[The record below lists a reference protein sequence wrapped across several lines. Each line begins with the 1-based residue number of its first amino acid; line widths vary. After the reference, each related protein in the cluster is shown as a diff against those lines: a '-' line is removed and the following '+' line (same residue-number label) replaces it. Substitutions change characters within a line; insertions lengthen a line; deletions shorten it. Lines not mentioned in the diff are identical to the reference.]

1 MAQLPGSAFL
11 KGRDRIVRI
20 SETGN
25 ARAVP
30 ASFSA
35 TGDPNDTITVPTSNY
50 SSTKFIKGLTSAEY
64 TPSPTSQEFFL
75 MGDDGF
81 RDSVGV
87 TMAGELACTAF
98 FIQELTG
105 TGVASNAI
113 DDALVMIMK
122 AENDPDREL
131 YVEVLTYLGK
141 EGSDHKYNARAFN
154 ACITGVSE
162 SAASDG
168 IIEYSWT
175 FQSRG
180 QIYVGEFSN
189 GASKIDIYA
198 TL

>member
-11 KGRDRIVRI
+11 KGRDRLVRI
-20 SETGN
+20 SETGG

-30 ASFSA
+30 ASHGA
-35 TGDPNDTITVPTSNY
+35 GDPNVAYTIPSANY
-50 SSTKFIKGLTSAEY
+50 TGTKFLKGLTAAEY

-81 RDSVGV
+81 RDSVGT

-98 FIQELTG
+98 FIQALSSG
-105 TGVASNAI
+105 AASNAI

-122 AENDPDREL
+122 SENDPDREL
-131 YVEVLTYLGK
+131 FVEVLTYLGLQ
-141 EGSDHKYNARAFN
+141 GSDHVYNTRAFN
-154 ACITGVSE
+154 SCITGVSE

-168 IIEYSWT
+168 IIEYSWS

-180 QIYVGEFSN
+180 QIYVGEFSA
-189 GASKIDIYA
+189 GVTKLDVYA
-198 TL
+198 

>member
-20 SETGN
+20 SETKS
-25 ARAVP
+25 ARVVP
-30 ASFSA
+30 AANGS
-35 TGDPNDTITVPTSNY
+35 GDPNGTYTAPASSAIENTTFIT
-50 SSTKFIKGLTSAEY
+50 GLTSAEY

-81 RDSVGV
+81 RDSVGT

-98 FIQELTG
+98 FIQELDAG
-105 TGVASNAI
+105 KAKQEI
-113 DDALVMIMK
+113 DGALTLIMK
-122 AENDPDREL
+122 SENDPDREL

-141 EGSDHKYNARAFN
+141 DGSNHMYNVRAFN
-154 ACITGVSE
+154 SCITGVSE

-168 IIEYSWT
+168 IIEYSWS

-180 QIYVGEFSN
+180 QIFVGKLN
-189 GASKIDIYA
+189 NLTNKIDIYA
-198 TL
+198 

>member
-11 KGRDRIVRI
+11 RGRDRLVRI

-30 ASFSA
+30 ASHGD
-35 TGDPNDTITVPTSNY
+35 GDPNSTYTVPGDNY
-50 SSTKFIKGLTSAEY
+50 SGSKFVKGLTSAEY

-81 RDSVGV
+81 RDSVGT

-98 FIQELTG
+98 FIQAL
-105 TGVASNAI
+105 ASGAANNAI

-122 AENDPDREL
+122 SENDPDREL
-131 YVEVLTYLGK
+131 FVEVLTYLGK
-141 EGSDHKYNARAFN
+141 QSDQHVYNTRAFN
-154 ACITGVSE
+154 ACVTGVSE

-180 QIYVGEFSN
+180 QIFVGELEA
-189 GASKIDIYA
+189 GTSKLDVYA
-198 TL
+198 

>member
-11 KGRDRIVRI
+11 KGRDRLVRI
-20 SETGN
+20 SETGG

-30 ASFSA
+30 GSHGD
-35 TGDPNDTITVPTSNY
+35 GDPNAAYTIPTANY
-50 SSTKFIKGLTSAEY
+50 ANTKFIKGLTSAEY

-98 FIQELTG
+98 FLQQLNNG
-105 TGVASNAI
+105 AASQAI

-122 AENDPDREL
+122 SENDPDREL
-131 YVEVLTYLGK
+131 YVEVLTYLGL
-141 EGSDHKYNARAFN
+141 ETNNHKYNVRAFN
-154 ACITGVSE
+154 ACVTNTSE

-168 IIEYSWT
+168 VIEYSFT

-180 QIYVGEFSN
+180 QIFVGEFDN
-189 GASKIDIYA
+189 QTNKLDVYA
-198 TL
+198 

>member
-20 SETGN
+20 SETGG

-30 ASFSA
+30 ASHGS
-35 TGDPNDTITVPTSNY
+35 GDPNAAYQIPAANY
-50 SSTKFIKGLTSAEY
+50 SGTKFIKGLTSAEY

-87 TMAGELACTAF
+87 TMAGELSCTAF
-98 FIQELTG
+98 FIQALSSG
-105 TGVASNAI
+105 SANQAI
-113 DDALVMIMK
+113 DDALVMIMRS
-122 AENDPDREL
+122 ENDPDREL
-131 YVEVLTYLGK
+131 FVEVLTYLGVQ
-141 EGSDHKYNARAFN
+141 SSQHVYNTRAFN
-154 ACITGVSE
+154 ACVTGVSE

-168 IIEYSWT
+168 VIEYSWT

-180 QIYVGEFSN
+180 QIYVGEFDA
-189 GASKIDIYA
+189 GTTKLDVYA
-198 TL
+198 

>member
-20 SETGN
+20 SETGG

-30 ASFSA
+30 ASHGS
-35 TGDPNDTITVPTSNY
+35 GDPNAAYTVPTANY
-50 SSTKFIKGLTSAEY
+50 SGTKFIKGLTSAEY

-75 MGDDGF
+75 MGDDGY

-87 TMAGELACTAF
+87 TMAGELSCTAF
-98 FIQELTG
+98 FIQALNSG
-105 TGVASNAI
+105 AASQAI

-122 AENDPDREL
+122 SENDPDREL
-131 YVEVLTYLGK
+131 FVEVLTYLGK
-141 EGSDHKYNARAFN
+141 ESSNHKYNTRAFN
-154 ACITGVSE
+154 ACVTGVSE

-168 IIEYSWT
+168 VIEYSWS

-180 QIYVGEFSN
+180 QIFVGEFD
-189 GASKIDIYA
+189 GGTSKLDVYS
-198 TL
+198 

>member
-20 SETGN
+20 SETKG
-25 ARAVP
+25 ARVVP
-30 ASFSA
+30 AA
-35 TGDPNDTITVPTSNY
+35 DGGGDPNGTYTAPGATTVENT
-50 SSTKFIKGLTSAEY
+50 TFLTGLTSAEY

-81 RDSVGV
+81 RDSVGT

-98 FIQELTG
+98 FIQELDS
-105 TGVASNAI
+105 GVAKQEI
-113 DDALVMIMK
+113 DEALALIMK
-122 AENDPDREL
+122 SENDPDREL
-131 YVEVLTYLGK
+131 FVEVLTYLGK
-141 EGSDHKYNARAFN
+141 SGSNHMYNVRAFN
-154 ACITGVSE
+154 SCITGVSE

-180 QIYVGEFSN
+180 QIYVGTLDNSTT
-189 GASKIDIYA
+189 KIDVYS
-198 TL
+198 

>member
-20 SETGN
+20 SETDDT
-25 ARAVP
+25 RAVP
-30 ASFSA
+30 ASH
-35 TGDPNDTITVPTSNY
+35 GNGNPNSGYTIPGTNY
-50 SSTKFIKGLTSAEY
+50 TDTKFITGLTSAEY

-87 TMAGELACTAF
+87 TMAGELSCTAF
-98 FIQELTG
+98 FIQELSSG
-105 TGVASNAI
+105 KANQAI

-122 AENDPDREL
+122 SENDPDREL
-131 YVEVLTYLGK
+131 FVEVLTYLGK
-141 EGSDHKYNARAFN
+141 ATNDHMYNVRAFN
-154 ACITGVSE
+154 ACVTGVSE

-168 IIEYSWT
+168 VIEYSWT

-180 QIYVGEFSN
+180 QIYVGKFN
-189 GASKIDIYA
+189 AGTAKLDVYA
-198 TL
+198 

>member
-20 SETGN
+20 SETKG
-25 ARAVP
+25 ARVVP
-30 ASFSA
+30 AA
-35 TGDPNDTITVPTSNY
+35 DGGGDPNGTYTAPGATTVENTTFIT
-50 SSTKFIKGLTSAEY
+50 GLTSAEY

-81 RDSVGV
+81 RDSVGT

-98 FIQELTG
+98 FIQELDT
-105 TGVASNAI
+105 TSNKPKQEI
-113 DDALVMIMK
+113 DAALATIMQS
-122 AENDPDREL
+122 ENDPDREL
-131 YVEVLTYLGK
+131 FVEVLTYLGK
-141 EGSDHKYNARAFN
+141 SGTNHMYNVRAFN
-154 ACITGVSE
+154 SCITGVSE

-180 QIYVGEFSN
+180 QIYVGVLNNSTT
-189 GASKIDIYA
+189 KIDVYS
-198 TL
+198 

>member
-30 ASFSA
+30 ASHGS
-35 TGDPNDTITVPTSNY
+35 GDPNGTITVPSSNY
-50 SSTKFIKGLTSAEY
+50 SGTKFIKGLTSAEY

-81 RDSVGV
+81 RDSVGT

-98 FIQELTG
+98 FIQELASG
-105 TGVASNAI
+105 GVASSAI

-122 AENDPDREL
+122 SENDPDREL

-141 EGSDHKYNARAFN
+141 EGSNHKYNARAFN

-180 QIYVGEFSN
+180 QIFVGEFDGGTSKLDVY
-189 GASKIDIYA
+189 GAV
-198 TL
+198 

>member
-20 SETGN
+20 SETGG

-30 ASFSA
+30 ASHGS
-35 TGDPNDTITVPTSNY
+35 GDPNGAYTVPGSNY
-50 SSTKFIKGLTSAEY
+50 TGTKFIKGLTSAEY

-87 TMAGELACTAF
+87 TMAGELSCTAF
-98 FIQELTG
+98 FIQALNSG
-105 TGVASNAI
+105 SASQAI

-122 AENDPDREL
+122 SENDPDREL

-141 EGSDHKYNARAFN
+141 ESSNHKYNTRAFN
-154 ACITGVSE
+154 ACVTGVSE

-168 IIEYSWT
+168 VIEYSWS

-180 QIYVGEFSN
+180 QIFVGEFDA
-189 GASKIDIYA
+189 GTSKLDVYA
-198 TL
+198 

>member
-11 KGRDRIVRI
+11 KGRDRLVRI

-30 ASFSA
+30 ASDGG
-35 TGDPNDTITVPTSNY
+35 GDPNGAYTIPGSNY
-50 SSTKFIKGLTSAEY
+50 SGTKFIKGLTSAEY

-81 RDSVGV
+81 RDSVGT
-87 TMAGELACTAF
+87 TMSGELSCTAF
-98 FIQELTG
+98 FIQALAS
-105 TGVASNAI
+105 GVAANAI

-122 AENDPDREL
+122 SENDPDREL
-131 YVEVLTYLGK
+131 FVEVLTYLGK
-141 EGSDHKYNARAFN
+141 ESSNHKYNTRAFN

-180 QIYVGEFSN
+180 QIYVGEFD
-189 GASKIDIYA
+189 GGTSKLDVYA
-198 TL
+198 

>member
-20 SETGN
+20 SETGG

-30 ASFSA
+30 ASHGS
-35 TGDPNDTITVPTSNY
+35 GDPNGAYTVPGSNY
-50 SSTKFIKGLTSAEY
+50 SGTKCIKGLTSAEY

-87 TMAGELACTAF
+87 TMAGELSCTAF
-98 FIQELTG
+98 FIQALNSG
-105 TGVASNAI
+105 SASQAI

-122 AENDPDREL
+122 SENDPDREL
-131 YVEVLTYLGK
+131 YVEVLTYLGQ
-141 EGSDHKYNARAFN
+141 ESSNHKYNTRAFN
-154 ACITGVSE
+154 ACVTGVSE

-168 IIEYSWT
+168 VIEYSWS

-180 QIYVGEFSN
+180 QIFVGEFDA
-189 GASKIDIYA
+189 GTSKLDVYA
-198 TL
+198 

>member
-20 SETGN
+20 SETGG

-30 ASFSA
+30 ASHGS
-35 TGDPNDTITVPTSNY
+35 GDPNGAYTIPGSNY
-50 SSTKFIKGLTSAEY
+50 TGTKFIKGLTSAEY

-87 TMAGELACTAF
+87 TMAGELSCTAF
-98 FIQELTG
+98 FIQALNSG
-105 TGVASNAI
+105 SASQAI

-122 AENDPDREL
+122 SENDPDREL
-131 YVEVLTYLGK
+131 YVEVLTYLGQ
-141 EGSDHKYNARAFN
+141 ESSNHKYNTRAFN
-154 ACITGVSE
+154 ACVTGVSE

-168 IIEYSWT
+168 VIE
-175 FQSRG
+175 
-180 QIYVGEFSN
+180 
-189 GASKIDIYA
+189 
-198 TL
+198 